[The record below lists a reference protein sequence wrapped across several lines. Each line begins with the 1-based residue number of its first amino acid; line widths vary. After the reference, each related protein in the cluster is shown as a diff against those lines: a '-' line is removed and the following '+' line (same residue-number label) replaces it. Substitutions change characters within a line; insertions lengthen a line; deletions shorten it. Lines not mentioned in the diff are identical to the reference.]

1 MIDSSI
7 DNTLF
12 SKSPILSAA
21 TAPVIIK
28 EVLTKKQLKE
38 FIDLPYRLYKGN
50 KYYLPQLKKDVKA
63 TFDKSINPAFDF
75 CEAKYWL
82 AYKNNKLVGRIAAVI
97 NYSFIEKWQNKYMRF
112 GWIEFEQDSN
122 IAKALLNK
130 VEEWAM
136 EKGMSAVHGPLGF
149 TNFDYAGLLIDGFD
163 QLGTFATIYN
173 YPYYASFIENAGY
186 KKDVDWLEFKIK
198 LPERMPEKLEK
209 IARIVEKRLD
219 LKVVKIGSKKDVIPY
234 AKELFTLMNASYA
247 ELYGMVPLNERQIAY
262 NTKKYLG
269 FIRPDF
275 VSLVLD
281 KSGALAAFGIT
292 MPSMALALQKAKGH
306 LFPFGIFHILKAFR
320 KNDLGDL
327 ALIAVRKDLQGKGV
341 NALLMHDLTKSYIKN
356 GIKYAESNP
365 ELETNTK
372 VQSLWEYY
380 DTVQHKRRRCFI
392 KHLINSDEKKGVL

>member
-50 KYYLPQLKKDVKA
+50 KFYLPQLKKDVKA
-63 TFDKSINPAFDF
+63 TFDKSTNPAFDF

-219 LKVVKIGSKKDVIPY
+219 LKVVKIRSKKEVIPY
-234 AKELFTLMNASYA
+234 ANELFTLMNASYA
-247 ELYGMVPLNERQIAY
+247 ELYGMVPLNDRQIAY

-281 KSGALAAFGIT
+281 KNGALAAFGIS
-292 MPSMALALQKAKGH
+292 MPSMALALQKANGH

-392 KHLINSDEKKGVL
+392 KHLIYSDEKKGVL

>member
-50 KYYLPQLKKDVKA
+50 KFYLPQLKKDVKA
-63 TFDKSINPAFDF
+63 TFDKSTNPAFDF

-219 LKVVKIGSKKDVIPY
+219 LKVVKIRSKKDVIPY

-247 ELYGMVPLNERQIAY
+247 ELYGMVPLNDRQIAY

-281 KSGALAAFGIT
+281 KNGALAAFGIS
-292 MPSMALALQKAKGH
+292 MPSMALALQKANGH

>member
-1 MIDSSI
+1 
-7 DNTLF
+7 
-12 SKSPILSAA
+12 
-21 TAPVIIK
+21 
-28 EVLTKKQLKE
+28 
-38 FIDLPYRLYKGN
+38 
-50 KYYLPQLKKDVKA
+50 
-63 TFDKSINPAFDF
+63 
-75 CEAKYWL
+75 
-82 AYKNNKLVGRIAAVI
+82 
-97 NYSFIEKWQNKYMRF
+97 MRF

-122 IAKALLNK
+122 IAKALLTK

-149 TNFDYAGLLIDGFD
+149 TNFDYAGLLIEGFD

-219 LKVVKIGSKKDVIPY
+219 LKVVKIRSKKDVIPY
-234 AKELFTLMNASYA
+234 ANELFTLMNASYA
-247 ELYGMVPLNERQIAY
+247 ELYGMVPLNDRQIAY

-281 KSGALAAFGIT
+281 KNGALAAFGIS
-292 MPSMALALQKAKGH
+292 MPSMALALQKANGH

-392 KHLINSDEKKGVL
+392 KHLNTLDEKK

>member
-50 KYYLPQLKKDVKA
+50 KFYLPQLKKDVKA
-63 TFDKSINPAFDF
+63 TFDKSTNPAFDF

-149 TNFDYAGLLIDGFD
+149 TNFDYAGLLIEGFD

-198 LPERMPEKLEK
+198 LPELMPEKLEK

-219 LKVVKIGSKKDVIPY
+219 LKVVKIRSKKDVIPY

-281 KSGALAAFGIT
+281 KNGALAAFGIS
-292 MPSMALALQKAKGH
+292 MPSMALALQKANGH

>member
-12 SKSPILSAA
+12 LKSPILSAA

-50 KYYLPQLKKDVKA
+50 KFYLPQLKKDVKA
-63 TFDKSINPAFDF
+63 TFDKSTNPAFDF

-82 AYKNNKLVGRIAAVI
+82 AYKNNRLVGRIAAVI

-122 IAKALLNK
+122 IATALLNK

-149 TNFDYAGLLIDGFD
+149 TNFDYAGLLIEGFD

-198 LPERMPEKLEK
+198 LPELMPEKLEK

-219 LKVVKIGSKKDVIPY
+219 LKVVKIRSKKDVIPY

-281 KSGALAAFGIT
+281 KNGALAAFGIS
-292 MPSMALALQKAKGH
+292 MPSMALALQKANGH

>member
-38 FIDLPYRLYKGN
+38 FIDLPYSLYKGN
-50 KYYLPQLKKDVKA
+50 KFYLPQLKKDVKA
-63 TFDKSINPAFDF
+63 TFDKSTNPAFDF

-82 AYKNNKLVGRIAAVI
+82 AYKNNRLVGRIAAVI

-122 IAKALLNK
+122 IATALLNK

-149 TNFDYAGLLIDGFD
+149 TNFDYAGLLIEGFD

-198 LPERMPEKLEK
+198 LPELMPEKLEK

-219 LKVVKIGSKKDVIPY
+219 LKVVKIRSKKDVIPY

-281 KSGALAAFGIT
+281 KNGALAAFGIS
-292 MPSMALALQKAKGH
+292 MPSMALALQKANGH